1 MTGHESGVLSI
12 LPPMQE
18 ASARTHR
25 VQPSNRLM
33 RIYRRSGR
41 FISPSIKRHGFQ
53 FLPTR
58 SGPALAGVIESG
70 AHPIAVARV
79 VVVVRVAAGV
89 DIVEVV
95 GIVDIGIALPPVV
108 DSTSAR
114 ECFVEINLLGITFL
128 CRSEQPSGSI
138 ECCPARL
145 LLRPGKDS

>member
-1 MTGHESGVLSI
+1 MKAGCYPSFRPCKKRPPAHIGFSLQTGLCEFT
-12 LPPMQE
+12 
-18 ASARTHR
+18 RK
-25 VQPSNRLM
+25 
-33 RIYRRSGR
+33 GR
-41 FISPSIKRHGFQ
+41 FISPSTKRHGFRPKATQ
-53 FLPTR
+53 TGQKNL
-58 SGPALAGVIESG
+58 VESG

-128 CRSEQPSGSI
+128 CR
-138 ECCPARL
+138 
-145 LLRPGKDS
+145 